1 MTKRITVALT
11 VLFSVACFLFAQEKK
26 DTSAVNSIVVT
37 QQAANKRLT
46 KQSMIVYKP
55 KSNWSKIKDLFM

>member
-1 MTKRITVALT
+1 MTKWIAATLT
-11 VLFSVACFLFAQEKK
+11 VLLSVTCLLFAQEKK
-26 DTSAVNSIVVT
+26 DTIAANSIIVT